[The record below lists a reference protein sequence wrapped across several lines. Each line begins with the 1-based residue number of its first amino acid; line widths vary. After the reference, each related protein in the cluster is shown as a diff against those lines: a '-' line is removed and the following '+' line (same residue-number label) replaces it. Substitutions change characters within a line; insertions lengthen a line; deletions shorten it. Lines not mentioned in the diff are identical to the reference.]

1 MEPRE
6 RFGEQVQD
14 ATDAA
19 AKEFGGD
26 LLLFNAP
33 VERRTQESLEA
44 ELACRPAAEKL
55 NLILVSEGGDP
66 NAAYKIAR
74 TLQQT
79 YEHYTCYVPA
89 YSKSA
94 ATILV
99 IGASELVLSDSGELG
114 PIDVQLRKQDTLAEH
129 ESGLTVLTALGV
141 LHEKAF
147 DAWEHF
153 FLAMEQRSG
162 GGIALK
168 TAAHIAAE
176 LTTGLFGPVYG
187 QINPFQLGQA
197 ARAMLIGNE
206 YGKRLNSQAKN
217 LRPGALDQLVSGYPD
232 HGFVIDRI
240 EANRLFYRVR
250 RATDSEFKLS
260 KSLGPLCDVARG
272 TGSPSIGFLN
282 AKHVQ
287 SPAVGEH
294 Q

>member
-1 MEPRE
+1 MAGRE
-6 RFGEQVQD
+6 
-14 ATDAA
+14 T
-19 AKEFGGD
+19 AKK
-26 LLLFNAP
+26 
-33 VERRTQESLEA
+33 V
-44 ELACRPAAEKL
+44 

-66 NAAYKIAR
+66 HAAYKIAR

-79 YEHYTCYVPA
+79 YERYTCYVPA

-99 IGASELVLSDSGELG
+99 IGASELVLSDGGELG
-114 PIDVQLRKQDTLAEH
+114 PIDVQLRKQDTLAER
-129 ESGLTVLTALGV
+129 ESGLTVLTALSV

-153 FLAMEQRSG
+153 FLALEQNSG
-162 GGIALK
+162 GSIALK

-176 LTTGLFGPVYG
+176 LTTGLFSPVYA

-217 LRPGALDQLVSGYPD
+217 LRPRALDQLVSGYPD

-240 EANRLFYRVR
+240 EAKSLFYRVR
-250 RATDSEFKLS
+250 RATELEFQVSDL
-260 KSLGPLCDVARG
+260 LGPLCDVAQG
-272 TGSPSIGFLN
+272 TGTPLIGFLN
-282 AKHVQ
+282 SGQGMTPV
-287 SPAVGEH
+287 VGGTNEG
-294 Q
+294 